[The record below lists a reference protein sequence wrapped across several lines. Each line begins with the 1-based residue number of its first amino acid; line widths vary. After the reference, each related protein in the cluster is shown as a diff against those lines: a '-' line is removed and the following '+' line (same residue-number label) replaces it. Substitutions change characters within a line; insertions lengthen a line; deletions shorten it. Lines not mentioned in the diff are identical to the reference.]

1 MALSPLRKESEMS
14 FDSHVSIAHKVQAQT
29 RSARRTYLMVKRMID
44 LVGAACGLIIL
55 SPLLLVV
62 ALLIKLE
69 NPKAPVFFYQDRVGI
84 NERNFRMF
92 KFRSM
97 VPNAEDLLTELLHKN
112 EIQGAM
118 FKMKR
123 DPRIT
128 TVGRFI
134 RRTSID
140 ELPQLW
146 NVVRGN
152 MSLVGPRPPLPR
164 EVAKYSSYDKL
175 RLRVKP
181 GCTGL
186 WQVSGRNQLSFQEM
200 VELDLEYIEK
210 RNVLV
215 DLQIIARTAKAMIG
229 SDNAY

>member
-1 MALSPLRKESEMS
+1 MALSPLRKESEMT
-14 FDSHVSIAHKVQAQT
+14 FDSHLSIAHSAKAQT
-29 RSARRTYLMVKRMID
+29 RSAKRTYLMIKRMID
-44 LVGAACGLIIL
+44 LVGAACGLLLL

-62 ALLIKLE
+62 AVLIKLE
-69 NPKAPVFFYQDRVGI
+69 NPKAPVFFYQNRVGI
-84 NERNFRMF
+84 NEKNFRMF

-112 EIQGAM
+112 EIEGHM
-118 FKMKR
+118 FKMKH

-128 TVGRFI
+128 TIGRFI

-164 EVAKYSSYDKL
+164 EVAEYSSYDKL

-186 WQVSGRNQLSFQEM
+186 WQVSGRNELGFKEM

-210 RNVLV
+210 RNVLL
-215 DLQIIARTAKAMIG
+215 DLQIIMKTAKAMIG
-229 SDNAY
+229 SEDAY

>member
-1 MALSPLRKESEMS
+1 MALSPLRKESEMTI
-14 FDSHVSIAHKVQAQT
+14 DGHLTLVNKAQAQT
-29 RSARRTYLMVKRMID
+29 RNSKRTYLMVKRMMD
-44 LVGAACGLIIL
+44 LVGAAIGLILL
-55 SPLLLVV
+55 SPLLLTV

-69 NPKAPVFFYQDRVGI
+69 NPKAPVFFYQNRVGI
-84 NERNFRMF
+84 NEKLFRMY

-112 EIQGAM
+112 EIEGHM
-118 FKMKR
+118 FKMKH

-128 TVGRFI
+128 AIGRFI

-164 EVAKYSSYDKL
+164 EVAEYSSYDKL

-186 WQVSGRNQLSFQEM
+186 WQVSGRNELSFSEM

-210 RNVLV
+210 RNVWF
-215 DLQIIARTAKAMIG
+215 DLKILAKTAKAMVG
-229 SDNAY
+229 SDDAY

>member
-1 MALSPLRKESEMS
+1 MALSPLRKESEMT
-14 FDSHVSIAHKVQAQT
+14 FDSHSSVVQAKI
-29 RSARRTYLMVKRMID
+29 RSARKTYLIMKRMMD
-44 LVGAACGLIIL
+44 LVGAASGLLLLSPFLIII
-55 SPLLLVV
+55 

-69 NPKAPVFFYQDRVGI
+69 NPKAPVFFYQNRVGI
-84 NERNFRMF
+84 NEKLFRMY

-112 EIQGAM
+112 EIEGHM
-118 FKMKR
+118 FKMKH

-128 TVGRFI
+128 TIGRFI

-164 EVAKYSSYDKL
+164 EVAQYSSYDKL

-186 WQVSGRNQLSFQEM
+186 WQVSGRNELSFTEM

-210 RNVLV
+210 RNMLF
-215 DLQIIARTAKAMIG
+215 DLQILAKTAKAMVG
-229 SDNAY
+229 SDDAY

>member
-1 MALSPLRKESEMS
+1 MALSPLRKESEMTM
-14 FDSHVSIAHKVQAQT
+14 DSHITLVTQAQ
-29 RSARRTYLMVKRMID
+29 ARKSKRTYLMVKRMMD
-44 LVGAACGLIIL
+44 LVGAAIGLLLL
-55 SPLLLVV
+55 SPLLLIV
-62 ALLIKLE
+62 ALLIKLD
-69 NPKAPVFFYQDRVGI
+69 NPKAPVFFYQNRVGI
-84 NERNFRMF
+84 NEKLFRMY

-112 EIQGAM
+112 EIEGHM
-118 FKMKR
+118 FKMKH

-128 TVGRFI
+128 PIGRFI

-164 EVAKYSSYDKL
+164 EVAEYSSYDKL

-186 WQVSGRNQLSFQEM
+186 WQVSGRNELSFKEM

-210 RNVLV
+210 RSVTL
-215 DLQIIARTAKAMIG
+215 DLQILAKTAKAMVG
-229 SDNAY
+229 SDDAY

>member
-1 MALSPLRKESEMS
+1 MT
-14 FDSHVSIAHKVQAQT
+14 FDSHSSVVQAKI
-29 RSARRTYLMVKRMID
+29 RSARKTYLIMKRMMD
-44 LVGAACGLIIL
+44 LVGAASGLLLLSPFLIII
-55 SPLLLVV
+55 

-69 NPKAPVFFYQDRVGI
+69 NPKAPVFFYQNRVGI
-84 NERNFRMF
+84 NEKLFRMY

-112 EIQGAM
+112 EIEGHM
-118 FKMKR
+118 FKMKH

-128 TVGRFI
+128 TIGRFI

-164 EVAKYSSYDKL
+164 EVAQYSSYDKL

-186 WQVSGRNQLSFQEM
+186 WQVSGRNELSFTEM

-210 RNVLV
+210 RNMLF
-215 DLQIIARTAKAMIG
+215 DLQILAKTAKAMVG
-229 SDNAY
+229 SDDAY